1 MNLIHTRRARLEPS
15 PQFALKTLHLMRGRG
30 EEMSAILS
38 PHVFQRL
45 AQAEAH
51 QEGKIKNL

>member
-1 MNLIHTRRARLEPS
+1 MKS
-15 PQFALKTLHLMRGRG
+15 LHLLCGRG
-30 EEMSAILS
+30 GEMSAILS
-38 PHVFQRL
+38 PHIFQRL

>member
-1 MNLIHTRRARLEPS
+1 M
-15 PQFALKTLHLMRGRG
+15 KTLHLMRGRG
-30 EEMSAILS
+30 EEMLAILS